1 MRLTAEATCLSWIPP
16 TAVEGAFKLPFG
28 LGMAHY
34 DSPPPD
40 ASPDVDVLLSTDA
53 IRFANQL
60 EAWIDVEAGRI
71 GGQGMTGGGRLGST
85 TVRLRKAGITFA
97 AVALP
102 DLIAP
107 AEVLSDRV
115 RFRQTCG

>member
-1 MRLTAEATCLSWIPP
+1 
-16 TAVEGAFKLPFG
+16 
-28 LGMAHY
+28 MAHY
-34 DSPPPD
+34 DRPPPD